1 MEFVSSEKGDGWST
15 VCHMHRF
22 RLSADQQKDRLQKRN
37 YHAKLRVSSCM
48 TPAPRPFSGD
58 TEDASKS
65 QNPLAQSAR
74 TQTLKE
80 SFTGDSPFPYLEV
93 IDDGPDFP
101 KLVVGGVCLRKQ
113 L

>member
-37 YHAKLRVSSCM
+37 YHAKLRVSCGM

-58 TEDASKS
+58 TEDACTKS

-74 TQTLKE
+74 TQTLIPLMMGFLGMYCLIH
-80 SFTGDSPFPYLEV
+80 SIGW
-93 IDDGPDFP
+93 
-101 KLVVGGVCLRKQ
+101 LV
-113 L
+113 